1 MENKFKIIS
10 LQEEDEKNKN
20 DKNNSFCPTPNTK
33 EKTITKPDFSPI
45 LFQETQFG
53 FKTNGSYKRQ
63 KNKLPESPIKIV
75 NKNYLT
81 PATIVGRDLFGS
93 KIEKSFCRKLNFN
106 DDEDS
111 KEIQKKEKE
120 KKCIIKADSNNNN
133 NSLCFNIFENSF
145 INKEKSYVKQNKMEN
160 EFNILI
166 TIKNIKLDSVFMV
179 EEKKT
184 KKVFCIKKVFQNS
197 DKNNINNYQ
206 KLFNDMTNKKNDKN
220 LICDGYDFCN
230 HFIDFWIED
239 ENCDDGV
246 LFNAYA
252 SQKYLHILN
261 NYYPNGDLFDYLGKL
276 ELAKFKFTS
285 NFYWDII
292 FEMLMGVKYF
302 HELGY
307 LHLDIK
313 PTNFL
318 VDEKGY
324 LKLTDFGL
332 CQRISEIPFLTDIT
346 EGDFNY
352 ISLELFHF
360 SSKGVL
366 DEKTDIFSLGLSI
379 LEIMAKIDLPKSGES
394 WSQLRSGNFEIKEK
408 LLQNWNIK
416 ENKKNFIELIYKMI
430 APIDKRSSINQLL
443 NDFEELSKRYEL
455 LKKNEYKKSVEIP
468 EIKNNLINCK
478 KQVSFD

>member
-20 DKNNSFCPTPNTK
+20 DKNNSYCPTPNTK

-45 LFQETQFG
+45 IIQETQFG

-63 KNKLPESPIKIV
+63 KNKLPESPIKIM

-81 PATIVGRDLFGS
+81 PATIEGRDLFGS

>member
-20 DKNNSFCPTPNTK
+20 DKNNSSCPTPNTK
-33 EKTITKPDFSPI
+33 EKSITKPDFSPI

-53 FKTNGSYKRQ
+53 FKTNGSYKRK
-63 KNKLPESPIKIV
+63 KNKLPESPIKTM
-75 NKNYLT
+75 NKNHLT
-81 PATIVGRDLFGS
+81 PVTIVGRDLFGS
-93 KIEKSFCRKLNFN
+93 KIEKSLCRKLNFN
-106 DDEDS
+106 DDGDS
-111 KEIQKKEKE
+111 KEIQKKENKS
-120 KKCIIKADSNNNN
+120 ILKADNNNN
-133 NSLCFNIFENSF
+133 NNNNLCFRIFENSF
-145 INKEKSYVKQNKMEN
+145 FNNQKSYEKQNKMEN

-166 TIKNIKLDSVFMV
+166 TIQNIKLDSVFMV

-184 KKVFCIKKVFQNS
+184 KKIFCIKKVFQNS
-197 DKNNINNYQ
+197 EKNNINNYQ
-206 KLFNDMTNKKNDKN
+206 KLFVDMTNKKSDKK

-239 ENCDDGV
+239 ENCDDEV
-246 LFNAYA
+246 LFSAYT
-252 SQKYLHILN
+252 SQKYLYILY

-332 CQRISEIPFLTDIT
+332 CQRISEIPFLTDII
-346 EGDFNY
+346 EGDSNY

-379 LEIMAKIDLPKSGES
+379 FEIMAKIDLPKSGES
-394 WSQLRSGNFEIKEK
+394 WSQLRSGKFEIKEK

-416 ENKKNFIELIYKMI
+416 ENKKIFIELITKMI
-430 APIDKRSSINQLL
+430 APIDKRPNISQLL
-443 NDFEELSKRYEL
+443 NDFEELNKRYEL
-455 LKKNEYKKSVEIP
+455 LKNNEYKKSALIP
-468 EIKNNLINCK
+468 IIKNNIINCK
-478 KQVSFD
+478 KTVAFD

>member
-10 LQEEDEKNKN
+10 LQEEDEKNRN
-20 DKNNSFCPTPNTK
+20 DINNSYCPTPNTK
-33 EKTITKPDFSPI
+33 EKKITIPDFSPI

-93 KIEKSFCRKLNFN
+93 KIEKSFCRKLNFD

-111 KEIQKKEKE
+111 KEIQKKEK
-120 KKCIIKADSNNNN
+120 KSIIKDNNNNNNN

-145 INKEKSYVKQNKMEN
+145 INNQKSYIKQNKMEN
-160 EFNILI
+160 EFNII
-166 TIKNIKLDSVFMV
+166 KTIQNIKLDSIFIV

-184 KKVFCIKKVFQNS
+184 KKVFCIKKIFQNS

-206 KLFNDMTNKKNDKN
+206 KLFNDMTNKKSEKK

-230 HFIDFWIED
+230 QFIDFWIED
-239 ENCDDGV
+239 ENYDDEV
-246 LFNAYA
+246 LFNTYA
-252 SQKYLHILN
+252 SQKYLHILC
-261 NYYPNGDLFDYLGKL
+261 NYYLNGDLFDYLGKL
-276 ELAKFKFTS
+276 ELAKFNFTS
-285 NFYWDII
+285 SFYWDII
-292 FEMLMGVKYF
+292 FEMLMGLKYF

-346 EGDFNY
+346 EGDSQY

-360 SSKGVL
+360 SSNGVL

-394 WSQLRSGNFEIKEK
+394 WSNLRSGKFEIKEK

-416 ENKKNFIELIYKMI
+416 ENKKSFIELISRMI
-430 APIDKRSSINQLL
+430 APNDKRPSINQLL
-443 NDFEELSKRYEL
+443 NNFEELTKRYNQ
-455 LKKNEYKKSVEIP
+455 LKKNEYKKSIEIP

-478 KQVSFD
+478 KTVFYD

>member
-10 LQEEDEKNKN
+10 LQEEDEKNRN
-20 DKNNSFCPTPNTK
+20 DKNNSYCPTPNAK
-33 EKTITKPDFSPI
+33 EKKIKPDFSPI
-45 LFQETQFG
+45 LLQETQFG

-63 KNKLPESPIKIV
+63 KNKFPESPIKTM

-93 KIEKSFCRKLNFN
+93 KIEKSFCRKLNFD
-106 DDEDS
+106 DDEDE
-111 KEIQKKEKE
+111 KEIQKKEK
-120 KKCIIKADSNNNN
+120 KIITKADNNNN

-145 INKEKSYVKQNKMEN
+145 INSQKSYVKQNKMEN

-166 TIKNIKLDSVFMV
+166 TIQNIKLDGVFMV

-184 KKVFCIKKVFQNS
+184 KKVFCVKKVFQNS

-206 KLFNDMTNKKNDKN
+206 KLFNDMTNKKSDKN
-220 LICDGYDFCN
+220 LICDGYGFCN

-239 ENCDDGV
+239 ENYDDEV

-252 SQKYLHILN
+252 SKKYLYILY

-276 ELAKFKFTS
+276 ELAKFKFS
-285 NFYWDII
+285 SSFYWDII

-324 LKLTDFGL
+324 IKLTDFGL
-332 CQRISEIPFLTDIT
+332 CQRISEIPFLADIT
-346 EGDFNY
+346 EGDSNY

-379 LEIMAKIDLPKSGES
+379 FEILAKINLPKSGES
-394 WSQLRSGNFEIKEK
+394 WSQLRSGKFEIKEK

-416 ENKKNFIELIYKMI
+416 ENKQIYIELIYKMI
-430 APIDKRSSINQLL
+430 APIDKRPSISQLL
-443 NDFEELSKRYEL
+443 NEFEELNKRYEL
-455 LKKNEYKKSVEIP
+455 YKKNEYKKSVEIP
-468 EIKNNLINCK
+468 EIKNNFINCK
-478 KQVSFD
+478 KEVTYD

>member
-1 MENKFKIIS
+1 MESKFKIIS
-10 LQEEDEKNKN
+10 LKEEDEKNRN
-20 DKNNSFCPTPNTK
+20 DMNNSYCPTPNTK
-33 EKTITKPDFSPI
+33 EKKIKPDFSPI

-53 FKTNGSYKRQ
+53 FKTYGSYKRQ
-63 KNKLPESPIKIV
+63 KNKLPESPIKTM

-81 PATIVGRDLFGS
+81 PAKIVGRDLFGS
-93 KIEKSFCRKLNFN
+93 KIEKSFCRKLNFD
-106 DDEDS
+106 DDEDE
-111 KEIQKKEKE
+111 KEIQKKEK
-120 KKCIIKADSNNNN
+120 KIITKADNNNN

-145 INKEKSYVKQNKMEN
+145 INSQKSYVKQNKMEN

-166 TIKNIKLDSVFMV
+166 TIQNIKLDGVFMV

-184 KKVFCIKKVFQNS
+184 KKVFCVKKVFQNS

-206 KLFNDMTNKKNDKN
+206 KLFNDMTNKRSDKN
-220 LICDGYDFCN
+220 IICDGYDFCN

-239 ENCDDGV
+239 ENYDDEV

-252 SQKYLHILN
+252 SKKYLYILY

-276 ELAKFKFTS
+276 ELAKFKFS
-285 NFYWDII
+285 SSFYWDII

-324 LKLTDFGL
+324 IKLTDFGL

-346 EGDFNY
+346 EGDSNY

-379 LEIMAKIDLPKSGES
+379 FEIMAKINLPKSGES
-394 WSQLRSGNFEIKEK
+394 WSQLRSGKFEIKEK

-416 ENKKNFIELIYKMI
+416 ENKQIFIELIYKMI
-430 APIDKRSSINQLL
+430 APINKRPSINQLL
-443 NDFEELSKRYEL
+443 NEFEELNKRYEL

-468 EIKNNLINCK
+468 EIKNNIIKNCK
-478 KQVSFD
+478 KEVTYD

>member
-1 MENKFKIIS
+1 
-10 LQEEDEKNKN
+10 
-20 DKNNSFCPTPNTK
+20 
-33 EKTITKPDFSPI
+33 
-45 LFQETQFG
+45 
-53 FKTNGSYKRQ
+53 
-63 KNKLPESPIKIV
+63 
-75 NKNYLT
+75 
-81 PATIVGRDLFGS
+81 
-93 KIEKSFCRKLNFN
+93 
-106 DDEDS
+106 
-111 KEIQKKEKE
+111 
-120 KKCIIKADSNNNN
+120 
-133 NSLCFNIFENSF
+133 
-145 INKEKSYVKQNKMEN
+145 MEN

-184 KKVFCIKKVFQNS
+184 KKIFCIKKVFQNS
-197 DKNNINNYQ
+197 EKNNINNYQ
-206 KLFNDMTNKKNDKN
+206 KLFNDMTNKKNDKK
-220 LICDGYDFCN
+220 LICDGYEFCN

-239 ENCDDGV
+239 ENCDDEI
-246 LFNAYA
+246 LFSAYT
-252 SQKYLHILN
+252 SQKYLYILN

-276 ELAKFKFTS
+276 ELAKFIFTS

-292 FEMLMGVKYF
+292 FEMLMGIKYF

-346 EGDFNY
+346 EGDSQY

-360 SSKGVL
+360 SSNGVL

-394 WSQLRSGNFEIKEK
+394 WSNLRSGKFEIKEK

-416 ENKKNFIELIYKMI
+416 ENKKIFIELISKMI
-430 APIDKRSSINQLL
+430 APINIRPNISQLL
-443 NDFEELSKRYEL
+443 NDFEELNKRYEL
-455 LKKNEYKKSVEIP
+455 LKKNQYKKSTLIP
-468 EIKNNLINCK
+468 IIKNNIINCK
-478 KQVSFD
+478 KAVTFD

>member
-10 LQEEDEKNKN
+10 LQEEDEKNRN
-20 DKNNSFCPTPNTK
+20 DINNSYCPTPNAK
-33 EKTITKPDFSPI
+33 EKKITKPDFSPI
-45 LFQETQFG
+45 LLQETQFG

-63 KNKLPESPIKIV
+63 KNKLPESPIKIM

-81 PATIVGRDLFGS
+81 PASIVGRDLFGS

-106 DDEDS
+106 DDEDD
-111 KEIQKKEKE
+111 KEIQKKEDKNI
-120 KKCIIKADSNNNN
+120 KKLNNNN
-133 NSLCFNIFENSF
+133 TNNNLFFNIFENSF
-145 INKEKSYVKQNKMEN
+145 INNQKSNLKQNKMEN
-160 EFNILI
+160 EFNTLV
-166 TIKNIKLDSVFMV
+166 TIQNSKLDSVFMV

-197 DKNNINNYQ
+197 EKNNINNYQ
-206 KLFNDMTNKKNDKN
+206 KLFNDMTNKKHDKN
-220 LICDGYDFCN
+220 IKCEGYDFCN

-239 ENCDDGV
+239 ENYDEV
-246 LFNAYA
+246 LFNAYS
-252 SQKYLHILN
+252 SQKYLHILY

-285 NFYWDII
+285 SFYWDII
-292 FEMLMGVKYF
+292 FEMLMGLKYI

-332 CQRISEIPFLTDIT
+332 CQRICEIPFLTDII
-346 EGDFNY
+346 EGDSNY

-379 LEIMAKIDLPKSGES
+379 LEIMAKINLPKSGES
-394 WSQLRSGNFEIKEK
+394 WSQLRNGNFEIKEK
-408 LLQNWNIK
+408 LLENWNIK
-416 ENKKNFIELIYKMI
+416 ENKEIFIKLISRMI
-430 APIDKRSSINQLL
+430 APIDKRPNINQLL
-443 NDFEELSKRYEL
+443 NDFEELNKRYDL
-455 LKKNEYKKSVEIP
+455 LKKNEYKKSVDIP
-468 EIKNNLINCK
+468 EIKNNINNCK
-478 KQVSFD
+478 KSFAFD